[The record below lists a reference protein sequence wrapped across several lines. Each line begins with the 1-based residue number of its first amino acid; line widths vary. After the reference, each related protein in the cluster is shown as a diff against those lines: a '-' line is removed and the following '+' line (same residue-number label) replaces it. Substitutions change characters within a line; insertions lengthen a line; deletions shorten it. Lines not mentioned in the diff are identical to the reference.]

1 MLQGGIEDGEDPQ
14 SAAMREL
21 QEETGVVSAATIA
34 EVSLLILLK
43 RIHIFMNQSIYHMIL
58 DAFFNVRFQIGW
70 HMISH
75 RQ

>member
-58 DAFFNVRFQIGW
+58 DAFFNVRFQIG
-70 HMISH
+70 
-75 RQ
+75 